1 MSNLSEKP
9 IQDLLNKKFFIP
21 DFQRGY
27 RWKPQ
32 QVEDL
37 LKDVWEF
44 SQKTHKTD
52 NEWYCLQPVV
62 VKKRKDKF
70 EIIDG
75 QQRLTTIFLILK
87 YLGKREN
94 FEIEYQTRNSEGH
107 NSKNFLRKVD
117 IKNEEDAKENID
129 YFHIHDAYQKIK
141 ERFDTDKNQIIKKD
155 FSKTFLENTKVI
167 WYEVDAKKDS
177 VDDKKDSIEIFTR
190 LNMGKIP
197 LTNAELIKALFLNS
211 SNFPK
216 ANAEELRLKQLEIA
230 SEWDRMEYA
239 LQNDEFWYFL
249 NTAENKLST
258 RIDFLFNV
266 MKNMEPDNGGKT
278 DKNDDRTTYRFFSKK
293 FKNKNKNKIEENWKE
308 IKRTFQILEEWFTDR
323 ELYHKVGY
331 LIATNTKVTEL
342 LKESKNK
349 CKQEFRKCL
358 DEKIA
363 EKIKCDNLEELEYG
377 GKNNSKITN
386 VLLLHNIQTLLNN
399 ENNKSRFPFDRY
411 KSKKRGWSLEHIH
424 AQNSKEIS
432 ESEDFKN
439 WYENLDETI
448 EEQLPECLRE
458 KALEL
463 LEKSGRSE
471 DIPGL
476 VTEISNHF
484 GEVDIHTINN
494 LTLLSKNNNSAL
506 NNGLF
511 PTKRKKII
519 ELEKE
524 GAFIPICTKN
534 VFQKFYDGCTNQF
547 IK

>member
-1 MSNLSEKP
+1 
-9 IQDLLNKKFFIP
+9 
-21 DFQRGY
+21 
-27 RWKPQ
+27 
-32 QVEDL
+32 
-37 LKDVWEF
+37 
-44 SQKTHKTD
+44 
-52 NEWYCLQPVV
+52 
-62 VKKRKDKF
+62 
-70 EIIDG
+70 
-75 QQRLTTIFLILK
+75 
-87 YLGKREN
+87 
-94 FEIEYQTRNSEGH
+94 
-107 NSKNFLRKVD
+107 
-117 IKNEEDAKENID
+117 
-129 YFHIHDAYQKIK
+129 
-141 ERFDTDKNQIIKKD
+141 
-155 FSKTFLENTKVI
+155 
-167 WYEVDAKKDS
+167 
-177 VDDKKDSIEIFTR
+177 
-190 LNMGKIP
+190 
-197 LTNAELIKALFLNS
+197 
-211 SNFPK
+211 
-216 ANAEELRLKQLEIA
+216 
-230 SEWDRMEYA
+230 MEYA